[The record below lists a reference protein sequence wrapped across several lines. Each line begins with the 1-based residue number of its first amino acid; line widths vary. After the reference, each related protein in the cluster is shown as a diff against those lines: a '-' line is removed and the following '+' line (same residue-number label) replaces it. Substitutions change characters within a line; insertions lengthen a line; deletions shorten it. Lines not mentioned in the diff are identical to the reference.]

1 MKLFPFVTRKANAM
15 PPSRQRATGELV
27 NGVNPALAATASL
40 EAAARTPRTSGWQ
53 PQRLH
58 LNTILATE
66 GPLLRARARSMV
78 ANTPLGSNASEVFTG
93 FATGTGIRPSPK
105 LQPRLKAKVVEAFE
119 DWTDEADADGLTD
132 FYGLQSLAARALYDV
147 GEVFI
152 RRRDRYVTDGFFIPM
167 QIQLLESEQLD
178 QSYSLG
184 TVPGGGYIRQG
195 IEFNAIGQRVAYHFW
210 RQHPGDYV
218 PNQRIDRTRVP
229 AEQVLHL
236 FKPLRPGQI
245 RGRPWLTPGLV
256 KAYEYDQYTDA
267 EIVRKKGAAMFMAW
281 ITRKLGVGEE
291 GSLPGIVEEG
301 ATADSAGSVDVV
313 MEPGTVPV
321 LPEGMEVSFNNP
333 ADVGPNFEAFSYRAI
348 LELCAAWGL
357 PYHSVTMDTSK
368 ANYSSLRAA
377 LLEVK
382 RRIEQFQNEVM
393 IYQMCR
399 GIWQWWFP
407 TAILAGAFS
416 VPGYA
421 NNPRT
426 YLRCLWRTPK
436 WDWVDPL
443 KDVQAEKAAVDAGFK
458 ARSAVIEERGEDP
471 EIVDEQIAADQMR
484 EKRLGISF
492 AVGIR
497 KNPDQ
502 PTGTTDTQQQPQGGE
517 PGDNNNQTA
526 AAAEGDLVERMAEGF
541 TAAVAAM
548 PAPQIRVEVPISVA
562 QGDRSI
568 VSYDTNGRVIAVDR
582 QPSIR
587 RVGNNG

>member
-1 MKLFPFVTRKANAM
+1 MKLFPFLNRKANAM
-15 PPSRQRATGELV
+15 PPSRQRVAGELV
-27 NGVNPALAATASL
+27 NGVNPNLMATASL
-40 EAAARTPRTSGWQ
+40 EAAARTPRTSGWN

-58 LNTILATE
+58 LNTILASE

-105 LQPRLKAKVVEAFE
+105 LQPRLKARVVEAFE

-178 QSYSLG
+178 QAFSM
-184 TVPGGGYIRQG
+184 PIQGGGYIRQG

-210 RQHPGDYV
+210 RQHPGDYI
-218 PNQRIDRTRVP
+218 PTAKIERTRVP
-229 AEQVLHL
+229 ADQVLHL

-281 ITRKLGVGEE
+281 ITKKLGIGDE
-291 GSLPGIVEEG
+291 GSLPGVVEEG
-301 ATADSAGSVDVV
+301 ATADETGSVDVV

-321 LPEGMEVSFNNP
+321 LPEGFEVQFNNP

-357 PYHSVTMDTSK
+357 PYHSITMDTSK

-399 GIWQWWFP
+399 GVWQWWFP

-421 NNPRT
+421 SNPRN
-426 YLRCLWRTPK
+426 YLRCIWRTPK

-443 KDVQAEKAAVDAGFK
+443 KDVQAEKSAVDAGFK

-471 EIVDEQIAADQMR
+471 EIVDEQIAADQAR

-497 KNPDQ
+497 KNPDAV
-502 PTGTTDTQQQPQGGE
+502 TGTTDVQPQPQGGE
-517 PGDNNNQTA
+517 GTAAPADGA
-526 AAAEGDLVERMAEGF
+526 AAAESDLVERMAGGF
-541 TAAVAAM
+541 TAAISAM
-548 PAPQIRVEVPISVA
+548 PAPQIRVEVPITLA

-568 VSYDTNGRVIAVDR
+568 VNYDEKGRVTSIDK
-582 QPSIR
+582 QPTMR
-587 RVGNNG
+587 RVGTDG